1 MIWLLEMLHSLL
13 INWSVW
19 KAVEF
24 IFLKMYWGNGK
35 WLHLYSTIFTVCLS
49 FAHTSKA
56 RRCPKGTIFGVLSK
70 VCMERSVCLYL
81 SCIITLDSLVT
92 AVPFPLVSGLHREE
106 VCCPLVL
113 YSLWEPQQDSVVEV
127 PHTWMIRR
135 PEGKGNRKWMS
146 QVYLEQLHCEP
157 KWHKENLSLWLGFYL
172 YPLLVGGIFT
182 SHHPLHTEIFFLID
196 HFT

>member
-1 MIWLLEMLHSLL
+1 MKGSWIYFSKDVLRKWKMATFTQHYFYSLPL
-13 INWSVW
+13 IRPHI
-19 KAVEF
+19 K
-24 IFLKMYWGNGK
+24 
-35 WLHLYSTIFTVCLS
+35 
-49 FAHTSKA
+49 SKA
-56 RRCPKGTIFGVLSK
+56 LPYMNYFFGVLSK

-127 PHTWMIRR
+127 PRTWVIRR

-157 KWHKENLSLWLGFYL
+157 KWHKENLSLWL
-172 YPLLVGGIFT
+172 LVGGIFT
-182 SHHPLHTEIFFLID
+182 SHHPLHTEIFFLTD